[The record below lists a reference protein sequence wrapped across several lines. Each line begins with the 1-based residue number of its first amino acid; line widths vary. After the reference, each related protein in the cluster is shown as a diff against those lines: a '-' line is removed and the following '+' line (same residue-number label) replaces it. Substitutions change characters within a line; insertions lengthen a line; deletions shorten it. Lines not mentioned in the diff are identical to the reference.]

1 MRLIKILA
9 ATSLLCP
16 LMACSASTKF
26 VASPPSLSHPPGSF
40 EMDCADPVQLPNGP
54 MKQRDVERHW
64 SRDRASLIEC
74 GDRHAALRDFY
85 QQRDGA
91 LRAKP

>member
-1 MRLIKILA
+1 
-9 ATSLLCP
+9 
-16 LMACSASTKF
+16 
-26 VASPPSLSHPPGSF
+26 
-40 EMDCADPVQLPNGP
+40 MDCPDPAQLPNGP
-54 MKQRDVERHW
+54 MKQRDVERYW

-74 GDRHAALRDFY
+74 GDRHAALREFY